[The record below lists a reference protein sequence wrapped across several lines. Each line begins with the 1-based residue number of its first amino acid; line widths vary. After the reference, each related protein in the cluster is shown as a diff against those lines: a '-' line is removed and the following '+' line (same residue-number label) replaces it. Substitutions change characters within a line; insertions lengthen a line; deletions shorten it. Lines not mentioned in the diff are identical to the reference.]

1 MFISKKIQ
9 ALCTIDEINV
19 ELQQRN
25 NLRLVEAKEKMGK
38 TYLLHPENAIA
49 RLCQKPEIEKAMEAA
64 GTPCPNAKKTAAIAE
79 TT

>member
-38 TYLLHPENAIA
+38 TYLLHPENAMS
-49 RLCQKPEIEKAMEAA
+49 R
-64 GTPCPNAKKTAAIAE
+64 AKFQAISKVTE
-79 TT
+79 SK